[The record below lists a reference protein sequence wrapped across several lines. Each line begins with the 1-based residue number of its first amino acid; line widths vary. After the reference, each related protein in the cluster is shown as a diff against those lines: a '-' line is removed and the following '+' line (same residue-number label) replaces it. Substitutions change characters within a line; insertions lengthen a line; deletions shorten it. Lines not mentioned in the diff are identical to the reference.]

1 MTNVFLNHSQNNI
14 SKFKRYYILFIFIC
28 GSIQLIL
35 SEDFTDLTVLFYVIL
50 INILI
55 LFYCFQS
62 NKFKLFPISYL
73 IIFFSFFFNAASA
86 LFLKTLELNKVSS
99 NLYLPKDIYF
109 FLLIST
115 ILIITTHMIYIKN
128 YTKNKKSFIFNLI
141 QKFGLFNIHLNLLF
155 YLGVFSLII
164 QILYTFDVI
173 GSGYFNTN
181 ILGSHGVLKDFMRG
195 YNPFYILIFQLILS
209 KHLFNK
215 YYSIN
220 KIVYFLLFLIVIY
233 ISITTNRRDILFF
246 GILNLLMILMTI
258 FLLGKIQIHK
268 KQFFKY
274 FSIFIILLLSYETIL
289 KLNYAYLIE
298 RNNVSKSSFTKL
310 TSFLSTF
317 SKLNNNENF
326 YKNFKSNMQLT
337 VTSEINIKSYYDSLI
352 FERLNP
358 IKFADSILFFA
369 KRLDKNSLNEIKS
382 HGFNRILSI
391 IPEPFINIVNKN
403 YNKSDYMDMTV
414 ASKIIIN
421 TRQNRV
427 AFHDVGSFLIE
438 LKIFFGLLFFLPMV
452 VVAYLI
458 FIVFDSFYD
467 KKKEIFSPIILI
479 FLFYGSSSVY
489 GIFSST
495 SLDSVVAFIIRGIPQ
510 SILLYL
516 IFKMLFN
523 FFFKTKTNFS

>member
-1 MTNVFLNHSQNNI
+1 MANVLFNNSQNNI

-28 GSIQLIL
+28 GSIQLVL
-35 SEDFTDLTVLFYVIL
+35 SEDFIDLTVLFYVIL

-73 IIFFSFFFNAASA
+73 IIFFSFFFNSASA
-86 LFLKTLELNKVSS
+86 LFFKTLELNKVSS

-115 ILIITTHMIYIKN
+115 ILIIATHMAYVKN
-128 YTKNKKSFIFNLI
+128 YTKNKKSLTFNFI
-141 QKFGLFNIHLNLLF
+141 QKIGLFNIDLNLLF

-164 QILYTFDVI
+164 HILFV
-173 GSGYFNTN
+173 SGVMGFGDFNTN
-181 ILGSHGVLKDFMRG
+181 TMGGYGVLKDFMLG
-195 YNPFYILIFQLILS
+195 YNPFYILIFQLVLS

-215 YYSIN
+215 NYTIN
-220 KIVYFLLFLIVIY
+220 KIVYFLFFLIVTY
-233 ISITTNRRDILFF
+233 ISIATNRRDILFF

-258 FLLGKIQIHK
+258 FLLGKIQIDK
-268 KQFFKY
+268 KQFLKY
-274 FSIFIILLLSYETIL
+274 FSIFIILLLSSETIS
-289 KLNYAYLIE
+289 KLNYAYLVE
-298 RNNVSKSSFTKL
+298 RNNVSRAGFTNLK
-310 TSFLSTF
+310 SFLSTF

-326 YKNFKSNMQLT
+326 YKNFKSNMQFNMDT
-337 VTSEINIKSYYDSLI
+337 KINTQTYYDSLI

-358 IKFADSILFFA
+358 IKFADSFLFFA

-382 HGFNRILSI
+382 HSFNRILSTV
-391 IPEPFINIVNKN
+391 PQPFINIVNKN
-403 YNKSDYMDMTV
+403 FNKSNYIYMTV
-414 ASKIIIN
+414 ATKIIKN
-421 TRQNRV
+421 VKQNHE
-427 AFHDVGSFLIE
+427 ASNDVGSFLIE
-438 LKIFFGLLFFLPMV
+438 LKIYFGLLFFLPMIIIS
-452 VVAYLI
+452 YLI
-458 FIVFDSFYD
+458 FILFDSFYD

-489 GIFSST
+489 GIFSVT
-495 SLDSVVAFIIRGIPQ
+495 SLDSMVGFIIRGIPQ

-516 IFKMLFN
+516 IFKILFN